1 MARPMMG
8 DTIYAP
14 RFAISV
20 QNDGYDDLMD
30 VDVAKTGGAWAD
42 ALYIKIDE
50 NPVLSLADIVIE

>member
-1 MARPMMG
+1 MG

-20 QNDGYDDLMD
+20 QNAGYTDLLD
-30 VDVAKTGGAWAD
+30 VDVAKTGGTWSD